1 MRQFKRFCAAT
12 LLSLAIGITAFAGDV
27 QAPAG
32 ANPEPTAPIVVATT
46 TTTPAP
52 GDVSTQDTCWTTD
65 IFTDFTFELYLWLLS
80 I

>member
-32 ANPEPTAPIVVATT
+32 ADPQPPGEIGVPVATS
-46 TTTPAP
+46 PVP
-52 GDVSTQDTCWTTD
+52 GDVSTLEIGSATDT
-65 IFTDFTFELYLWLLS
+65 FTEFTVELYVLFLS
-80 I
+80 MF